1 MREIKAE
8 QITKA
13 VRDLCIEANC
23 HLPADIKDRITLCS
37 TEEPFPI
44 AQNILAIIGCQIIDT
59 SGILDSKNIAGMKTI
74 PDNKLF
80 ITNIDNPDN
89 FFDCDAYFTKM
100 ILPQ

>member
-1 MREIKAE
+1 MNLK
-8 QITKA
+8 
-13 VRDLCIEANC
+13 EAFRYQNK
-23 HLPADIKDRITLCS
+23 IRSFMET
-37 TEEPFPI
+37 

-89 FFDCDAYFTKM
+89 LFDCDAYFTKM